1 MVSKLATFR
10 TDDETWDS
18 FQAKAK
24 RNGTNAS
31 ALLQRFVR
39 DYLDDKLDIRID
51 SPAASDV
58 DIQVI
63 INEAIAPLVARLE
76 ALETNR
82 SEAVAPTKKVE
93 DSRLT
98 ELETE
103 IKRLNNAIA
112 IKDNEIEHHK
122 REISNKTHK
131 INDLQIEIQDYHRD
145 QLEKDGISLP
155 PREETVVT
163 LSGNFTQKDLDK
175 AAKKG
180 AKQQSSRSETIAAL
194 PIDNPLPDNALSKES
209 AASKKPY
216 QVTYRLNRDGSV
228 ILRSLVGT
236 SIKVLKRMRDD
247 ELKAIGLFRTL
258 IGANEKF
265 FPIDPDA
272 IAATDKPKSTKKQ
285 STKVDTGKRFTSMA
299 AAAYYRQKTGQPL
312 KETTLIAN
320 AKKYGF
326 VIKEKGSG
334 LYALIDES

>member
-39 DYLDDKLDIRID
+39 DYLDDKLDSRID
-51 SPAASDV
+51 SHAAPDV

-103 IKRLNNAIA
+103 IKRLNNAIG

-122 REISNKTHK
+122 KEISNKTHK

-145 QLEKDGISLP
+145 QLEKAGISLP
-155 PREETVVT
+155 PREETVLT

-180 AKQQSSRSETIAAL
+180 AKKQSNIAAPTVEKSL
-194 PIDNPLPDNALSKES
+194 DNEGLSE
-209 AASKKPY
+209 
-216 QVTYRLNRDGSV
+216 
-228 ILRSLVGT
+228 
-236 SIKVLKRMRDD
+236 
-247 ELKAIGLFRTL
+247 
-258 IGANEKF
+258 
-265 FPIDPDA
+265 A
-272 IAATDKPKSTKKQ
+272 IAASAKPTKKKSKSKKALAEIDVEQAYELAKSRGYGGSIQ
-285 STKVDTGKRFTSMA
+285 SFKQDFS
-299 AAAYYRQKTGQPL
+299 RQKEAFGQ
-312 KETTLIAN
+312 
-320 AKKYGF
+320 KYGLERWK
-326 VIKEKGSG
+326 KEEGHTKPYSYRDT
-334 LYALIDES
+334 L